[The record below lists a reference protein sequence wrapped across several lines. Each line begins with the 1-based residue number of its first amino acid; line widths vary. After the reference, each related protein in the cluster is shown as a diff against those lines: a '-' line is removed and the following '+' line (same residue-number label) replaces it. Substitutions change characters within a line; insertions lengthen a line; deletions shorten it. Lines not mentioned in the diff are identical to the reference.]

1 MPYLNFVSAE
11 AGADAFQANAGY
23 VEYGSDKISAVG
35 SFPFRVDGSG
45 NITARSLATSAAN
58 SAAGT
63 LTVTGGNVD
72 IATAGNGLAVAEGSN
87 AKQGTAVLNG
97 TTAVVVANTSVTA
110 NSRIFLTI
118 NTPGG
123 TPASPY
129 VSARSAGT
137 SFSIKSTGASDTST
151 VAYLITEPG

>member
-1 MPYLNFVSAE
+1 MAGFEGPSYSQQVNGNLVINDDGTGNYGKIIAAGGITVSGGGVTFAPNIPLTVN
-11 AGADAFQANAGY
+11 GNIDISGAGY
-23 VEYGSDKISAVG
+23 GLEIKEG
-35 SFPFRVDGSG
+35 
-45 NITARSLATSAAN
+45 AN
-58 SAAGT
+58 C
-63 LTVTGGNVD
+63 
-72 IATAGNGLAVAEGSN
+72 
-87 AKQGTAVLNG
+87 KQGTAVLNG

-129 VSARSAGT
+129 VSAVSAGV

-151 VAYLITEPG
+151 VAYLINEPG